1 MLIAEIVWDHKALGI
16 LLGCGI
22 PIVFILATAWYKVE
36 RMKSADALKRKMVE
50 RGMSAEEIERV
61 IKSGEEAEE

>member
-1 MLIAEIVWDHKALGI
+1 MLAEIVWDKQTLGVV
-16 LLGCGI
+16 LGCGL
-22 PIVFILATAWYKVE
+22 PIVFILAIAWYKVE
-36 RMKSADALKRKMVE
+36 RMRSADALKRQMVE

>member
-1 MLIAEIVWDHKALGI
+1 MLAEIVWDKQTLGVVFA
-16 LLGCGI
+16 CGI

-36 RMKSADALKRKMVE
+36 RMRSANDLKRRMVE

-61 IKSGEEAEE
+61 IKSGEEVEE